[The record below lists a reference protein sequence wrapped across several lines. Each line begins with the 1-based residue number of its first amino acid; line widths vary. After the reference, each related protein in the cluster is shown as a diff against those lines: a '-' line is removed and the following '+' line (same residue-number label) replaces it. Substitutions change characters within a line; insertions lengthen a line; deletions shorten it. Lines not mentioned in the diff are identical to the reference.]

1 MLVIRHVVVGPFA
14 MNAWLAGCDRTGEA
28 LLIDPGDEISRVIAL
43 TEPGGFRVTRIVLT
57 HGHIDHAAGAHE
69 AATRTGAPVQIHAD
83 DGPMVAHLVEQAAM
97 IGYPAPESAPA
108 IAHHHVHG
116 ERFRVGE
123 HEATILH
130 VPGHTRGSC
139 AVHFEADRE
148 LFAGDTLFAGSVGRT
163 DLPGGDTAAL
173 VRSIRE
179 VLFPLGDEVN
189 VRCGHGPP
197 TTLGDERRQNP
208 FVGDRARRIDR

>member
-1 MLVIRHVVVGPFA
+1 MLVVRHATVGPFA

-28 LLIDPGDEISRVIAL
+28 VLIDPGDEISRVVAL
-43 TEPGGFRVTRIVLT
+43 AEPGGFRVTRIVLT
-57 HGHIDHAAGAHE
+57 HGHVDHAARSSE
-69 AATRTGAPVQIHAD
+69 AAERTGAPVQIHAD
-83 DGPMVAHLVEQAAM
+83 DVPMLEHLLEQAAM
-97 IGYPAPESAPA
+97 IGYPEPAPPPEV
-108 IAHHHVHG
+108 AHRHVHG

-148 LFAGDTLFAGSVGRT
+148 LFAGDTLFARSVGRT
-163 DLPGGDTAAL
+163 DLPGGDAAAL

-179 VLFPLGDEVN
+179 VLFPLGDEVK

-197 TTLGDERRQNP
+197 TTLGDERRHNP
-208 FVGDRARRIDR
+208 FVGEPARHVRI

>member
-1 MLVIRHVVVGPFA
+1 MLVIRHVIVGPFA

-28 LLIDPGDEISRVIAL
+28 VLIDPGDEISRVVAL
-43 TEPGGFRVTRIVLT
+43 AEPGGFRVTRIVLT
-57 HGHIDHAAGAHE
+57 HGHVDHAARSSE
-69 AATRTGAPVQIHAD
+69 AAARTGASVQIHAD
-83 DGPMVAHLVEQAAM
+83 DVPMLEHLLEQAAM
-97 IGYPAPESAPA
+97 IGYPEPAPPPA
-108 IAHHHVHG
+108 VAHRHVHG

-148 LFAGDTLFAGSVGRT
+148 LFAGDTLFARSVGRT
-163 DLPGGDTAAL
+163 DLPGGDPAAL

-179 VLFPLGDEVN
+179 VLFPLGDEVT
-189 VRCGHGPP
+189 VRCGHGPS

-208 FVGDRARRIDR
+208 FVGERAGRGG

>member
-1 MLVIRHVVVGPFA
+1 MLVVRHVAVGPFA

-28 LLIDPGDEISRVIAL
+28 VLLDPGEEISRVIAL

-57 HGHIDHAAGAHE
+57 HGHIDHAAQASD
-69 AATRTGAPVQIHAD
+69 AAARTGAPVQIHAAD
-83 DGPMVAHLVEQAAM
+83 APMLDHLADQAWM
-97 IGYPAPESAPA
+97 IGYPPPLPPPA
-108 IAHHHVHG
+108 IAHHHAHG

-123 HEATILH
+123 HEATVLH
-130 VPGHTRGSC
+130 VPGHTPGSC

-179 VLFPLGDEVN
+179 VLFPLGDEVR
-189 VRCGHGPP
+189 VRCGHGPS
-197 TTLGDERRQNP
+197 TTLGEERRENP
-208 FVGDRARRIDR
+208 FVGERAGRFRP